1 MTDIQELI
9 TQAAQTMESLRPLE
23 PNIRQ
28 AANLV
33 TTCLL
38 NGGKL
43 MACGNG
49 GSAADVSDFTTEYV
63 CRFMGDRQPYPA
75 LNMTADGG
83 LLTAVGND
91 YSFDDVFARQIRA
104 FGRPGDIVLAV
115 STSGQSKNIIRALEE
130 ARSLQLQSVALLGKD
145 GGAAKGLAT
154 VDLIV
159 PGKVTARIQEAHKF
173 MFHTICQLVDPSLK
187 R

>member
-1 MTDIQELI
+1 
-9 TQAAQTMESLRPLE
+9 
-23 PNIRQ
+23 
-28 AANLV
+28 
-33 TTCLL
+33 
-38 NGGKL
+38 
-43 MACGNG
+43 
-49 GSAADVSDFTTEYV
+49 
-63 CRFMGDRQPYPA
+63 
-75 LNMTADGG
+75 
-83 LLTAVGND
+83 
-91 YSFDDVFARQIRA
+91 
-104 FGRPGDIVLAV
+104 V